1 MNPLECAFARMG
13 ARVEFGQLTRRN
25 RLSGRMV
32 SEDLALDVR
41 QDQHGEYFLISRAQ
55 ASTTELVVLDVQP
68 RDRHLLLLSRSAAEK
83 HRFLLGHDER
93 HWFVAGIPESTPVSR
108 VRDAKQ
114 ALKPDLVQTSE
125 RGVRTKYR
133 DRRSNAARIRQGEW
147 FFVPAPQVRVELLLV
162 LRTSR
167 SRVEEASPMSVKSY
181 IALVG
186 RRFMSAPARQ
196 IVSQTSNT
204 GLSRRANGIAGIGVS
219 CDATRE
225 CMCVAE
231 CAIRITRRSRWMAGT
246 RFSVTQRISRTP
258 CGMWLSWTR
267 HQLVSPV
274 VKEERYFA
282 PNEST
287 RRAAALPGIRVPGT
301 GA

>member
-1 MNPLECAFARMG
+1 
-13 ARVEFGQLTRRN
+13 
-25 RLSGRMV
+25 MV

-162 LRTSR
+162 LRNEPIARGGGKPHVCEELYRFGGETVYVSPGAPNGLTDEQYR
-167 SRVEEASPMSVKSY
+167 ALSEGERNRWNWRVMRRNPRVY
-181 IALVG
+181 VRG
-186 RRFMSAPARQ
+186 RVRHSDHKT
-196 IVSQTSNT
+196 VTLDGWHEVLSNT
-204 GLSRRANGIAGIGVS
+204 ENLSHAMRN
-219 CDATRE
+219 
-225 CMCVAE
+225 VA
-231 CAIRITRRSRWMAGT
+231 
-246 RFSVTQRISRTP
+246 F
-258 CGMWLSWTR
+258 LD
-267 HQLVSPV
+267 
-274 VKEERYFA
+274 
-282 PNEST
+282 
-287 RRAAALPGIRVPGT
+287 
-301 GA
+301 

>member
-1 MNPLECAFARMG
+1 MNPLERAFARMG
-13 ARVEFGQLTRRN
+13 ARVEFGQLMRRN

-41 QDQHGEYFLISRAQ
+41 QDRHGEYFLISRAQ

-114 ALKPDLVQTSE
+114 ALKPDLVQSSE

-133 DRRSNAARIRQGEW
+133 DRRRNAARIRQGEW

-162 LRTSR
+162 LRNEPIARGGGKPHVCEELYRFGGETVYVSPGAPNGLTDEKYR
-167 SRVEEASPMSVKSY
+167 ALSEGERNRWNWRVMRRNPKVY
-181 IALVG
+181 VRG
-186 RRFMSAPARQ
+186 RVRHHDHKT
-196 IVSQTSNT
+196 VVLDGWHEVLSNT
-204 GLSRRANGIAGIGVS
+204 ENLSHAMRN
-219 CDATRE
+219 
-225 CMCVAE
+225 VA
-231 CAIRITRRSRWMAGT
+231 
-246 RFSVTQRISRTP
+246 F
-258 CGMWLSWTR
+258 LD
-267 HQLVSPV
+267 
-274 VKEERYFA
+274 
-282 PNEST
+282 
-287 RRAAALPGIRVPGT
+287 
-301 GA
+301 